1 MSLSMAFDVFRVRGL
16 FPALIDGYVHLD
28 SPTGTLIPES
38 VSRAIADA
46 VRVPYAMPQGPSVA
60 SVRAA
65 ALVAAARRAVADLVG
80 GDPGGVILGPNQTTI
95 TYMLARTLAKTWR
108 IGDEIVVSRLDHD
121 ANIRPWVQAAA
132 HAGATVRW
140 AEVDVENCELPT
152 WQYEQLI
159 NSHTRFVAVTAAS
172 HVVGTRPDVK
182 KIAELAHKVGAL
194 VHVDGVHAST
204 HLPIDVEELGA
215 DFFVTSASTW
225 CGPHLAATVAS
236 PELLDRLHPDKLI
249 PAPDGIPERF
259 EMHPLP
265 YELLAGLPAA
275 VDHLASLD
283 PAATGTRRERVLAS
297 MAAVEEYER
306 VLFGRLLTGL
316 RWLPPVTLMG
326 DSTPGT
332 RAPTVAFMVAGHKP
346 RAVVEELARRKIA
359 AWDGDCYAHELMEAV
374 GAAELG
380 GVVRVGLAHYTSGY
394 DVDRLLDA
402 LEDLH

>member
-1 MSLSMAFDVFRVRGL
+1 MSWSMAFDVFRVRGL

-28 SPTGTLIPES
+28 SATGTLVPES
-38 VSRAIADA
+38 VSRAIAEA
-46 VRVPYAMPQGPSVA
+46 VRVPYALPQGPSVA

-65 ALVAAARRAVADLVG
+65 ALITAARRAVCDLVG
-80 GDPGGVILGPNQTTI
+80 GDPAGVILGPNPTTI

-121 ANIRPWVQAAA
+121 ANIRPWVQAASA
-132 HAGATVRW
+132 AGATVRW
-140 AEVDVENCELPT
+140 AEVDVETCELPT

-159 NSHTRFVAVTAAS
+159 NSHTRLVALTAAS
-172 HVVGTRPDVK
+172 NVVGTRPEVRKVAD
-182 KIAELAHKVGAL
+182 LAHAVGAL

-204 HLPIDVEELGA
+204 HQPIDVAELGA
-215 DFFVTSASTW
+215 DFFLTSASHW
-225 CGPHLAATVAS
+225 CGPHLAATVAA
-236 PELLDRLHPDKLI
+236 PELLDRLHPDKLA

-259 EMHPLP
+259 EAHPMP

-275 VDHLASLD
+275 VDHLAALD

-297 MAAVEEYER
+297 MRAVEEYEHG
-306 VLFGRLLTGL
+306 LFGRLISGL
-316 RWLPPVTLMG
+316 RWLRPVTLMG
-326 DSTPGT
+326 AASAGR
-332 RAPTVAFMVAGHKP
+332 RAPTVAFMVTGHKP

-380 GVVRVGLAHYTSGY
+380 GVIRVGLAHYTSAY
-394 DVDRLLDA
+394 DVDR
-402 LEDLH
+402 